1 MGNCCERNIV
11 TPTHQALHN
20 VRIFPFSIHLH
31 WLNQNHLAQI
41 RTENVNM
48 ENCIHYIYIH
58 SLEYWKSTVLH
69 PALLTALNVNLKNI
83 LDFKC

>member
-1 MGNCCERNIV
+1 MGNCCERDIV
-11 TPTHQALHN
+11 TPTHQALYN

-41 RTENVNM
+41 RAENVNM
-48 ENCIHYIYIH
+48 ENCIQHYIH
-58 SLEYWKSTVLH
+58 SLEYWKSSVLH
-69 PALLTALNVNLKNI
+69 PPIPTTLNMNLKII